1 MRIFELAIDPV
12 LIRLGPINLTWYGTI
27 IGFGALLGLLFAIRE
42 GRRFGITSDLFM
54 DLMLIGTPCA
64 LIGARAYYVAFQW
77 ENYKDNLW
85 EIFAIWHGGI
95 AIYGALI
102 GAVVSGGIYVYV
114 KGYPFWRMADIC
126 APSFLIGQMIGRW
139 GNFVNQEA
147 YGGPVE
153 ESFLRNTLHLPD
165 FIVDQMYIDGLYR
178 HPTFLYESIWSLT
191 GIVLLFIL
199 RRRTFVRAG
208 EIFLGYF
215 VWYSTGRFFIEGLR
229 TDSLAFQ
236 GPDWLASLLNGLWT
250 PMTALFEQGY
260 LDPNYGNV
268 RTSQLLAVLLV
279 LGGIALIAYRR
290 LSGAAAVRYVDPI
303 TVRRPDGPVT
313 LPLQGKGAETG
324 GQDPAEE
331 RKAGDADKPDTGSGS
346 AADGPH
352 SRNAAPGT
360 GASDRREGASGT
372 GTSKGPEGASGT
384 DASEGRNAAPGTGGS
399 ESIRDAASAADAP
412 EARNDGSGTDAPDK
426 PGKAERHAEDAQTED
441 KGSMKG
447 LRQDE
452 DSGRSV

>member
-1 MRIFELAIDPV
+1 MRFFELAIDPV
-12 LIRLGPINLTWYGTI
+12 LLRLGPINLTWYGTI

-77 ENYKDNLW
+77 ENYKDNFW

-102 GAVVSGGIYVYV
+102 GAVLSGGIYVYV

-165 FIVDQMYIDGLYR
+165 FIVNQMYIDGLYR
-178 HPTFLYESIWSLT
+178 HPTFLYESIWSLA
-191 GIVLLFIL
+191 GIVLLFVL
-199 RRRTFVRAG
+199 RRRSFVRAG

-215 VWYSTGRFFIEGLR
+215 VWYSTGRFFIEALR

-236 GPDWLASLLNGLWT
+236 GPDWLASLMNALWS
-250 PMTALFEQGY
+250 PMTVLFEQGY

-279 LGGIALIAYRR
+279 LGGIALIVYRR
-290 LSGAAAVRYVDPI
+290 LGGAASVRYVDPI
-303 TVRRPDGPVT
+303 TVRRTDGPVV
-313 LPLQGKGAETG
+313 LPLHGKDAAEQGT
-324 GQDPAEE
+324 AEE
-331 RKAGDADKPDTGSGS
+331 RKDEAPGEPKAQASGGDPAPDRQENAKDPDTADKPAGDKDRG
-346 AADGPH
+346 ADGGPDDNH
-352 SRNAAPGT
+352 
-360 GASDRREGASGT
+360 GA
-372 GTSKGPEGASGT
+372 
-384 DASEGRNAAPGTGGS
+384 
-399 ESIRDAASAADAP
+399 
-412 EARNDGSGTDAPDK
+412 
-426 PGKAERHAEDAQTED
+426 
-441 KGSMKG
+441 KG
-447 LRQDE
+447 LQQDD

>member
-1 MRIFELAIDPV
+1 MHLFELAIDPV
-12 LIRLGPINLTWYGTI
+12 LLRLGPINLTWYGTI
-27 IGFGALLGLLFAIRE
+27 IGFGALLGLVFAIRE

-54 DLMLIGTPCA
+54 DLMLLGTPCA

-77 ENYKDNLW
+77 ENYKDNPW

-102 GAVVSGGIYVYV
+102 GAVVSGGIYVVV

-153 ESFLRNTLHLPD
+153 ESFLRHTLHLPD

-191 GIVLLFIL
+191 GIVLLFVL
-199 RRRTFVRAG
+199 RRQTFVRAG

-236 GPDWLASLLNGLWT
+236 GPEWLASLLNGLWT

-260 LDPNYGNV
+260 LDPSYGNV

-279 LGGIALIAYRR
+279 VGCIALIVYRR

-303 TVRRPDGPVT
+303 TVRRPEGPVT
-313 LPLQGKGAETG
+313 LPLLGKASGEQEA
-324 GQDPAEE
+324 AEE
-331 RKAGDADKPDTGSGS
+331 RKAEEARASESGTATDVAQARKDAREREAAREHRDTADREFADREFADREFADREFADREFADRDAADKPSGGAERSGS
-346 AADGPH
+346 A
-352 SRNAAPGT
+352 
-360 GASDRREGASGT
+360 DRETDEPAGDTNSG
-372 GTSKGPEGASGT
+372 KGSQ
-384 DASEGRNAAPGTGGS
+384 
-399 ESIRDAASAADAP
+399 RDD
-412 EARNDGSGTDAPDK
+412 DGS
-426 PGKAERHAEDAQTED
+426 
-441 KGSMKG
+441 
-447 LRQDE
+447 
-452 DSGRSV
+452 RSV